1 MHLKVACL
9 ICKKVIFSKEL
20 SENEAKE
27 QMTKLINAKF
37 VELKSKDKEVG
48 GFVCDKCY
56 NKIFESI

>member
-37 VELKSKDKEVG
+37 VELKTENQEVG
-48 GFVCDKCY
+48 GFICNKCY
-56 NKIFESI
+56 RKIFEYI